1 MKKENIRII
10 KKDLVYV
17 LGIPEE
23 IAQEQ
28 TIISKK
34 YFGQYGEIKKIVLK
48 PYNRNNLNN
57 FCAYITYATEEEAT
71 VAVLALDNHQFMGNV
86 LKVTFGMT
94 KYC

>member
-34 YFGQYGEIKKIVLK
+34 YFG
-48 PYNRNNLNN
+48 
-57 FCAYITYATEEEAT
+57 
-71 VAVLALDNHQFMGNV
+71 
-86 LKVTFGMT
+86 
-94 KYC
+94 